1 MLMSCGQQNKQETTM
16 DFVDN
21 VKVALADSGHINLGT
36 ASSGRGSLP
45 HVKSRMIPF
54 ASPPLRR
61 PTSGSARTIISRTTM
76 PPCCR

>member
-21 VKVALADSGHINLGT
+21 VKVALADSGHIN
-36 ASSGRGSLP
+36 RLP

-61 PTSGSARTIISRTTM
+61 PTSGSAPTITSRTTM
-76 PPCCR
+76 PPCFR